1 MHQLLVWSK
10 QRGWLSSG
18 KYPAVH
24 REFSV
29 GEFSPPDTVPESGAL
44 LVVDAA
50 LLGEHSDELR
60 QFALESSPFA
70 LPVVAVSGDGDGV
83 PPVLDELVFD
93 VLPDKPREKEL
104 LRTLRSASQLL
115 ESQQNLLESRKAA
128 EQRARELEELNAIGI
143 ALSAERNHERLLNL
157 ILTKSREITKADAGS
172 LFLVESIDKPIG
184 PENRLGDQQRVKGKW
199 LQFRLAQNDSREF
212 QFEEDI
218 LRITPESI
226 AGYVAETGV
235 TLNLEDAYDLPPD
248 KPFTINRSFDE
259 TTGYRSR
266 SMLVVPMLNHAGDT
280 IGVLQL
286 INKKRVS
293 ATRLTHTDSFEK
305 EVIPFTALDEQLVRS
320 LASQAAVS
328 VDNNRLYQRIDRLF
342 FDFVW
347 ASVRAIESRDPTTK
361 GHSRRVADMTTGLAD
376 VVNRT
381 RRGVYRDL
389 HLDSRQI
396 KELKYAALL
405 HDFGKVGV
413 DAKVLVKATK
423 LYYGQVDLIKE
434 RFQTIKRTVEAQLLR
449 EILNRLVESKDGLSA
464 EELVS
469 TEAELR
475 RRVNEVDEALAE
487 ILASNKPTVTHV
499 EGFEK
504 IKQIGNLQF
513 EDLDGK
519 PRAYLEPHELEALS
533 ITKGTL
539 TSEERKSIQEHV
551 EHTFNFLIE
560 MEWTRDLEN
569 VPKIAGRHHEKLD
582 GSGYSFSLKGD
593 EIPPQTRMMTIADI
607 FDALAARDRPYKKAV
622 PTEKALDI
630 LKGDAERGQVDADL
644 LELFIEAKV
653 YKLAHR

>member
-50 LLGEHSDELR
+50 LLREHSDELR
-60 QFALESSPFA
+60 HLAKESSPFA

-104 LRTLRSASQLL
+104 LRTLRSASHLL
-115 ESQQNLLESRKAA
+115 ESQQNLLESQKAA

-143 ALSAERNHERLLNL
+143 ALSAERDHERLLNL

-172 LFLVESIDKPIG
+172 LFLVESIDRPIG
-184 PENRLGDQQRVKGKW
+184 PENRMGDQQRVQGKW

-259 TTGYRSR
+259 TTGYRTR
-266 SMLVVPMLNHAGDT
+266 SMLVVPMLNRVGDT

-286 INKKRVS
+286 INKKTVS
-293 ATRLTHTDSFEK
+293 STRLTQMDSFEK
-305 EVIPFTALDEQLVRS
+305 EVVPFTALDEQLVRS

-328 VDNNRLYQRIDRLF
+328 VENNRLYQRIDRLF
-342 FDFVW
+342 FDFVQ
-347 ASVRAIESRDPTTK
+347 ASVRAIESRDPTTR
-361 GHSRRVADMTTGLAD
+361 GHSRRVADMTTELAR

-381 RRGVYRDL
+381 AHGVYREL
-389 HLDSRQI
+389 HLDSKQI

-413 DAKVLVKATK
+413 TEKVLVKSTK

-434 RFQTIKRTVEAQLLR
+434 RFQTIKRTIETQLLR
-449 EILNRLVESKDGLSA
+449 EILKRLVASKGGLSA

-487 ILASNKPTVTHV
+487 ILASNEPTVTHV
-499 EGFEK
+499 ERFEK
-504 IKQIGNLQF
+504 IKQIGHLQF
-513 EDLDGK
+513 DDLDGS
-519 PRAYLEPHELEALS
+519 PRPYLAPHELEALS
-533 ITKGTL
+533 IPKGTL
-539 TSEERKSIQEHV
+539 TRKEREWIQSHV

-560 MEWTRDLEN
+560 IEWTRDLEN
-569 VPKIAGRHHEKLD
+569 IPKIARSHHEKLD
-582 GSGYSFSLKGD
+582 GGGYRFNLSGD
-593 EIPPQTRMMTIADI
+593 EIPPQTRMMTISDI

-622 PTEKALDI
+622 PTDQALDI
-630 LKGDAERGQVDADL
+630 LKGEAQAGQVDADL

-653 YKLAHR
+653 YELAQQ

>member
-1 MHQLLVWSK
+1 MTGK
-10 QRGWLSSG
+10 GW
-18 KYPAVH
+18 K
-24 REFSV
+24 
-29 GEFSPPDTVPESGAL
+29 ESGCSF
-44 LVVDAA
+44 VW
-50 LLGEHSDELR
+50 R
-60 QFALESSPFA
+60 
-70 LPVVAVSGDGDGV
+70 
-83 PPVLDELVFD
+83 
-93 VLPDKPREKEL
+93 
-104 LRTLRSASQLL
+104 RT
-115 ESQQNLLESRKAA
+115 
-128 EQRARELEELNAIGI
+128 I
-143 ALSAERNHERLLNL
+143 
-157 ILTKSREITKADAGS
+157 
-172 LFLVESIDKPIG
+172 
-184 PENRLGDQQRVKGKW
+184 
-199 LQFRLAQNDSREF
+199 REF

-235 TLNLEDAYDLPPD
+235 TLNLEDAYNIPPD

-259 TTGYRSR
+259 STGYRTR
-266 SMLVVPMLNHAGDT
+266 SMLVVPMLNHGGGT

-293 ATRLTHTDSFEK
+293 STRLTETDSFEK
-305 EVIPFTALDEQLVRS
+305 KVVPFTALDEQLVRS

-361 GHSRRVADMTTGLAD
+361 GHSTRVAKMTTELAD

-381 RRGVYRDL
+381 DRGVYRDL
-389 HLDSRQI
+389 FLDSKQI

-413 DAKVLVKATK
+413 NEKVLVKATK

-434 RFQTIKRTVEAQLLR
+434 RFQTIKRTLEAQLLR
-449 EILNRLVESKDGLSA
+449 KVLKRLVEGKGELSA
-464 EELVS
+464 KELAS

-499 EGFEK
+499 ERFEK
-504 IKQIGNLQF
+504 IKQIAHFQF
-513 EDLDGK
+513 DDLDGT
-519 PRAYLEPHELEALS
+519 PRACLEPHELEALT
-533 ITKGTL
+533 IPRGTL
-539 TSEERKSIQEHV
+539 TGEERKAIQEHV
-551 EHTFNFLIE
+551 AHTFNFLIE
-560 MEWTRDLEN
+560 IDWTRELEN

-582 GSGYSFSLKGD
+582 GSGYGFNLKGD

-622 PTEKALDI
+622 PTDKALDI

-644 LELFIEAKV
+644 LELSSSRRRSTSSPTNRRSCRLRIRQHPA
-653 YKLAHR
+653 LGASD

>member
-10 QRGWLSSG
+10 QRGWLSSEE
-18 KYPAVH
+18 YPAIH
-24 REFSV
+24 REFTV
-29 GEFSPPDTVPESGAL
+29 GEFSAPHACPESGAL
-44 LVVDAA
+44 LVVDVE
-50 LLGEHSDELR
+50 LLREHSDELR
-60 QFALESSPFA
+60 HLAKESSPFA
-70 LPVVAVSGDGDGV
+70 LPVLAVGDDGDGV
-83 PPVLDELVFD
+83 PLVLDELVFD
-93 VLPDKPREKEL
+93 VLPDKPREKDL
-104 LRTLRSASQLL
+104 LRTLRNASHLL
-115 ESQQNLLESRKAA
+115 ASQQNLLESQKAA

-143 ALSAERNHERLLNL
+143 ALSAERDHERLLNL
-157 ILTKSREITKADAGS
+157 ILTKSREITQADAGS
-172 LFLVESIDKPIG
+172 LFLVESIDRPIG
-184 PENRLGDQQRVKGKW
+184 PENRMGDRQRVEGKW

-218 LRITPESI
+218 LRISPGSI

-235 TLNLEDAYDLPPD
+235 TLNLEDAYNIPPD

-259 TTGYRSR
+259 TTGYRTR
-266 SMLVVPMLNHAGDT
+266 SMLVVPMLNQGGET

-286 INKKRVS
+286 INKKKAS
-293 ATRLTHTDSFEK
+293 STRLTEMDSFEK
-305 EVIPFTALDEQLVRS
+305 EVVPFTALDEQLVRS

-347 ASVRAIESRDPTTK
+347 ASVHAIESRDPTTK
-361 GHSRRVADMTTGLAD
+361 GHSTRVAKMTTGLAD

-381 RRGVYRDL
+381 NHGVYRDL
-389 HLDSRQI
+389 RLDSKQV

-434 RFQTIKRTVEAQLLR
+434 RFQTIKRTLEAQLLR
-449 EILNRLVESKDGLSA
+449 GVLNRIVETKGELSA
-464 EELVS
+464 EELAS

-499 EGFEK
+499 ERFEK
-504 IKQIGNLQF
+504 IKQIGHLRF
-513 EDLDGK
+513 DDLDGT
-519 PRAYLEPHELEALS
+519 PRAYLEPRELEALS
-533 ITKGTL
+533 IPKGTL
-539 TSEERKSIQEHV
+539 THEERQEIQEHV
-551 EHTFNFLIE
+551 AHTFNFLIE
-560 MEWTRDLEN
+560 IDWTRELEN
-569 VPKIAGRHHEKLD
+569 IPKIAGRHHEKLD
-582 GSGYSFSLKGD
+582 GSGYGFNLKGD

-607 FDALAARDRPYKKAV
+607 FDALAARDRPYKRAV
-622 PTEKALDI
+622 PTAKALDI
-630 LKGDAERGQVDADL
+630 LRGDAERGQVDADL

-653 YKLAHR
+653 YEIAHQ